1 MGSTV
6 LGPRRAVLLVLLILL
21 AGCGG
26 SDSSPSGPAD
36 PSVVVVESESLAP
49 VSSDSCHVQGTVL
62 NSSDT
67 VTFDVLLRW
76 QAFDAADKSL
86 GTTRVTIERL
96 KPGERRAYDAT
107 GFASNDEGLVPCS
120 RIARFERI
128 STTVSVR

>member
-6 LGPRRAVLLVLLILL
+6 LGRRAVLLVLVALV

-26 SDSSPSGPAD
+26 SGSSPSSATD
-36 PSVVVVESESLAP
+36 PSVVVIESENLVP
-49 VSSDSCHVQGTVL
+49 VSSDSCHVQGTVF

-67 VTFDVLLRW
+67 VSFDVLLRW
-76 QAFDAADKSL
+76 QAFDATDKSL

-107 GFASNDEGLVPCS
+107 GFARNDEGLVSCS
-120 RIARFERI
+120 KIARFERI